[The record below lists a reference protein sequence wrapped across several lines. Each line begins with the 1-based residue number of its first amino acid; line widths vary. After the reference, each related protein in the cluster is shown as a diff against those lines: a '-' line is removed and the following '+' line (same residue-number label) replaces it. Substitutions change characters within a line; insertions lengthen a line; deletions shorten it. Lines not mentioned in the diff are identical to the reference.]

1 MTLKTLTSNI
11 YNNAKDRISSI
22 FLRYGDNKNI
32 TKNIKKKGLYK
43 SLRKR
48 YQYKVKMELQQLRDA
63 IDLALNPTR
72 PDRRDLYAMYIEAM
86 RETKLKSLVRTFT
99 AEIQQSGFQI
109 NPNGKAD
116 DAKKKLFEKSWFTK
130 YIKHCVQA
138 YFYSHV
144 LIEFKPK
151 KRGETEFKDLM
162 IIPREHVRQWDNE
175 VVLSITDSKGIDYT
189 KLPLCIEFGDKEY
202 ENLGLL
208 ETATE
213 EVIRKKYARTDW
225 SIHSEK
231 FGMPIVHIKTATRD
245 DNELDALED
254 KASSMG
260 SNGYMITADSDE
272 LNFAESNKSNPSNM
286 YLPNMEYVDKM
297 LSLLILGQTST
308 SDEKSHVGS
317 AEVHERVKNAFVFA
331 ALRDLQQHINEDL
344 IPFLIKNGYPLSL
357 NDKFQYTDLLPK
369 EKENKKDNQE
379 QPFEPQKK
387 KHLLNRLTDFYK
399 TKMHIHLTAPIQ
411 SQLFDL
417 EDLVNQSIERI
428 YQKRLKAGE
437 LDKATWKKNVQ
448 TINDAFEK
456 SGLANISYDNPRADL
471 LYQFRRNV
479 EVFAAFKNHAN
490 ISDMVEALVDKNGN
504 VRSFADFKKEAAKI
518 GILYNTRWLE
528 AEHRLAIA
536 TTQQAVQW
544 QDYQKNKDL
553 FPNLKYRTMGDARVR
568 DSHKALNGV
577 TMPIDDAFWDEFY
590 PPNGW
595 GCRCGVLQVAGEIV
609 KPPKDLQGVDVDK
622 YFRFNA
628 AKSGEV
634 FGKEHPYFQDDRI
647 NELTT
652 DRIIQAMNK
661 LKYDD
666 YDTSIYNKVSFDT
679 NTGGYI
685 VKHKDHTP
693 TNTEVIAKEL
703 EKDGLAVEL
712 LEYKP
717 NRYDSPLAT
726 VNGKLAKIVEGKTID
741 EATKDMIPYLLTVIK
756 LTEKMEWNDLVSQL
770 KSLTNNNGNR
780 LKEVIVILNNNT
792 KKTFTYEEIQNL

>member
-1 MTLKTLTSNI
+1 MTFKTLTSNI
-11 YNNAKDRISSI
+11 YNGTKNRIESI
-22 FLRYGDNKNI
+22 FLRYGDSKSTIKNA
-32 TKNIKKKGLYK
+32 KKRGLYK
-43 SLRKR
+43 MLRRR
-48 YQYKVKMELQQLRDA
+48 YQYKVKMELQELRDA
-63 IDLALNPTR
+63 IDLSLNPMQ
-72 PDRRDLYAMYIEAM
+72 PDRRNLYAMYIEAM

-99 AEIQQSGFQI
+99 AEIQQSSFQI
-109 NPNGKAD
+109 VSNGKVD
-116 DAKKKLFEKSWFTK
+116 KAKAELFEKSWFTK
-130 YIKHCVQA
+130 YIKHCIQA

-144 LIEFKPK
+144 LIEFKPM
-151 KRGETEFKDLM
+151 KRGDKEFSELM
-162 IIPREHVRQWDNE
+162 IIPREYVRQWDNE

-189 KLPLCIEFGDKEY
+189 KLPLCIEFGNKEY

-245 DNELDALED
+245 SDELDALED

-260 SNGYMITADSDE
+260 SNGYMITADNDE
-272 LNFAESNKSNPSNM
+272 LNFAESNKANPANM

-297 LSLLILGQTST
+297 LSLLIFGQTST

-317 AEVHERVKNAFVFA
+317 AAVHERVKNAFVFA
-331 ALRDLQQHINEDL
+331 ALRDLQQHINEVL
-344 IPFLIKNGYPLSL
+344 IPFLIKNSYPLAL
-357 NDKFQYTDLLPK
+357 GDKFQYTDLLPK
-369 EKENKKDNQE
+369 EKENKKETQE
-379 QPFEPQKK
+379 QTPEFQKK

-399 TKMHIHLTAPIQ
+399 TKMHIHLAAPVQ

-428 YQKRLKAGE
+428 HKKRLKAGD
-437 LDKATWKKNVQ
+437 LDKATWKRNVKV
-448 TINDAFEK
+448 INDAFEK
-456 SGLANISYDNPRADL
+456 GGLANISYDNPRADL

-504 VRSFADFKKEAAKI
+504 VRSFADFKKEAANI

-553 FPNLKYRTMGDARVR
+553 YPNLKYKTIGDARVR
-568 DSHKALNGV
+568 DEHKALNGV
-577 TMPIDDAFWDEFY
+577 TMPIDDVFWDSFY

-595 GCRCGVLQVAGEIV
+595 GCRCGVIQVAGEIV

-622 YFRFNA
+622 YFRFNP

-634 FGKEHPYFQDDRI
+634 FGKEHPYFKDDRI

-652 DRIIQAMNK
+652 DRIIKAMNK

-666 YDTSIYNKVSFDT
+666 YDTTIYNKVSFNT
-679 NTGGYI
+679 NTGGYT
-685 VKHKDHTP
+685 VKHKNHSP

-712 LEYKP
+712 LEHKP
-717 NRYDSPLAT
+717 NRYDSPLAII
-726 VNGKLAKIVEGKTID
+726 NGKLAKIVEGKTID
-741 EATKDMIPYLLTVIK
+741 EATKDMFPYLLTVIK
-756 LTEKMEWNDLVSQL
+756 LTEKMKFNDLVTQL
-770 KSLTNNNGNR
+770 KSLVNDNNKR
-780 LKEVIVILNNNT
+780 LKEVIVILHDN
-792 KKTFTYEEIQNL
+792 KKRTFTYEEIQTL